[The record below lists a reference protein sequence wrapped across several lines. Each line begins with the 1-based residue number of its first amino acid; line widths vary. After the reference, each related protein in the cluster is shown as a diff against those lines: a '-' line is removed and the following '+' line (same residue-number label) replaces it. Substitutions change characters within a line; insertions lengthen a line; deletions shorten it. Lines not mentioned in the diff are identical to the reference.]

1 MLCIQVEGPRVTDMG
16 ALSRRVVLATK
27 QEQGPVFARRA
38 KRWTCMLSC
47 RIPGSTPYGTPI
59 TTVEMSNA
67 WAVRRRARLVIG
79 HGGLVGRDAGPVRG
93 QPCQHQ
99 TWRRPNSA
107 RRLATT
113 APRSSGRPCA
123 PARAAIADA
132 LQRTQAPV
140 EAVCLTWA
148 YAARQ
153 HTVRGPS
160 KAALLSHTPSTA
172 PSACTRAVCWCRRP
186 RAR

>member
-1 MLCIQVEGPRVTDMG
+1 VTSHMLCIQVEGPRVTDMG

-93 QPCQHQ
+93 QAVPAPDVAQAELRAQ
-99 TWRRPNSA
+99 ARDDRAQVVRPA
-107 RRLATT
+107 L
-113 APRSSGRPCA
+113 
-123 PARAAIADA
+123 RA
-132 LQRTQAPV
+132 
-140 EAVCLTWA
+140 
-148 YAARQ
+148 
-153 HTVRGPS
+153 
-160 KAALLSHTPSTA
+160 
-172 PSACTRAVCWCRRP
+172 SACCNCGCSPAHAGTC
-186 RAR
+186 